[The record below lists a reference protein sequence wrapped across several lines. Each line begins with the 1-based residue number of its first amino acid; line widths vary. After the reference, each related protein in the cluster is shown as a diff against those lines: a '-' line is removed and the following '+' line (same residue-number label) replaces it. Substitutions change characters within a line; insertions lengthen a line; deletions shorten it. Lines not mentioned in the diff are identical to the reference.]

1 MEPARWRRCLS
12 VIASLGVLSALALGP
27 AAASAQELTAAPD
40 GQVFD
45 KQSVTTQNDF
55 LATFGAKCA
64 QQEWVWQHTLAVA
77 PDAFSGDPASDGQSF
92 GDQDD
97 DVQLPFVALFG
108 PQASAQWT
116 AEHNAVVAHR
126 VLLKDVASVPCPPAK
141 TVLGPMD
148 AIPAQHLADA
158 ADAAKNDNLAGATD
172 GFAAFKV
179 IWATAKPKVNAQ
191 SAAVAQSVQSAVDQV
206 SALAGKADAQD
217 QVYPALQNLLKVV
230 KGANQTLAGQVH

>member
-1 MEPARWRRCLS
+1 
-12 VIASLGVLSALALGP
+12 VLFALGLSP
-27 AAASAQELTAAPD
+27 AAVSAQELTAAPD
-40 GQVFD
+40 GQVFE
-45 KQSVTTQNDF
+45 KQSATTQNEF
-55 LATFGAKCA
+55 IATFGLKCA

-77 PDAFSGDPASDGQSF
+77 PDVFAGDPASDGQSF

-141 TVLGPMD
+141 TALGPTD
-148 AIPAQHLADA
+148 LIPAQHLADA
-158 ADAAKNDNLAGATD
+158 ADAAKNDDFKGATD

-179 IWATAKPKVNAQ
+179 IWAAAKPKVSAQ

-206 SALAGKADAQD
+206 SALAGKSDAQA

-230 KGANQTLAGQVH
+230 RDANSQVH